1 MEGVKV
7 LVVDDTPQNLVT
19 LEAVLD
25 DGSIQV
31 VGVRSAREALRAV
44 LDDEFAA
51 ILLDV
56 NMPDMD
62 GFEAAALIRARPLSK
77 HTPILFVTAYA
88 GETQLSRAYSLGAV
102 DFIQS
107 PVDPAILRAK
117 VGVFADLFQKRAE
130 IKRQTEQL
138 REAEERLRH
147 RAESALRESE
157 DRFRVL
163 CTSAPVAIFQLDA
176 TGRCVYVSPLWEPT
190 TGQADVDALGF
201 GWADAVS
208 PGRAAPLLASWRE
221 ALQEGRGWSHEEA
234 ITRRRDEPKV
244 WLYVKAS
251 PILADH
257 GESVGHVGTV
267 EDITARKQTEEQLL
281 DADRRKDEFLAM
293 LAHELRNPLAAIG
306 NAALV
311 ARSPGLEHK
320 REWSMDVISRQVGQ
334 LSKLIDDLMDASRV
348 RLGKIELRRDRLDL
362 TGVLQRAIDAVL
374 PDADARNQKLER
386 HIPSAGAICVIGDTT
401 RLEQVFVNLLTNAIK
416 YSHDGDVIKIAA
428 SFEEERV
435 VVSVRDNGIGLDP
448 AVADRI
454 FDLFVQG
461 HTSLDRAH
469 GGLGIGL
476 SLARRLTE
484 LHGGTV
490 AARSD
495 GPGHGAEFV
504 VTLPAT
510 TAEPLAE
517 RGPNG
522 LLGTSNK
529 ARNKRVL
536 VVDDNVDAASALGML
551 LETAGFSVVLAHD
564 GQVALERATEARP
577 DIVLMDLG
585 LPVLDG
591 YQVAAELRNQPG
603 GDDLMLVA
611 VSGYG
616 PGQDYGRAATAG
628 FDHHL
633 VKPVDCVALLHLLI
647 DEAGPRRR
655 RSDLP
660 RVSPRRDR

>member
-1 MEGVKV
+1 MERVKV

-25 DGSIQV
+25 DGSIEV
-31 VGVRSAREALRAV
+31 SGVRSAREALRAV
-44 LDDEFAA
+44 LEHEFAA

-62 GFEAAALIRARPLSK
+62 GFEAAALIRARPLSA
-77 HTPILFVTAYA
+77 HTPILFVTAY
-88 GETQLSRAYSLGAV
+88 GSETQLSRAYSLGAV

-130 IKRQTEQL
+130 VKRQAEQL
-138 REAEERLRH
+138 REAEERLR
-147 RAESALRESE
+147 RQAESALRESE

-190 TGQADVDALGF
+190 TGQHDVDAFGF
-201 GWADAVS
+201 GWAEAVS
-208 PGRAAPLLASWRE
+208 PGNAAPLLASWRA
-221 ALQEGRGWSHEEA
+221 ALHEGRVWSHEQP
-234 ITRRRDEPKV
+234 IVRRHDEPKR

-251 PILADH
+251 PILAEH
-257 GESVGHVGTV
+257 GQSVGHVGTV
-267 EDITARKQTEEQLL
+267 EDITSRKQTEEQLL

-311 ARSPGLEHK
+311 ARSPGLEQK

-362 TGVLQRAIDAVL
+362 TGILQRAIDAVL
-374 PDADARNQKLER
+374 PDADARSQTVVR
-386 HIPSAGAICVIGDTT
+386 HLPPAGAICVIGDTT
-401 RLEQVFVNLLTNAIK
+401 RLEQVFVNLLANAIK
-416 YSHDGDVIKIAA
+416 YSHDSGVITISTSYADDQ
-428 SFEEERV
+428 V
-435 VVSVRDNGIGLDP
+435 VVGVRDNGIGLDP

-461 HTSLDRAH
+461 HTSLDRAR

-495 GPGHGAEFV
+495 GPGRGSEFV

-510 TAEPLAE
+510 TAGPLAE
-517 RGPNG
+517 PGPNG
-522 LLGTSNK
+522 LLGASGK
-529 ARNKRVL
+529 VRNKRVL
-536 VVDDNVDAASALGML
+536 VVDDNVDAASALGLL
-551 LETAGFSVVLAHD
+551 LESAGFSVVLAHD
-564 GQVALERATEARP
+564 GEVALTRANEVRP

-591 YQVAAELRNQPG
+591 YQVAAALRNQPG

-647 DEAGPRRR
+647 DEAGSRRR

>member
-1 MEGVKV
+1 MDRVKV

-19 LEAVLD
+19 LDAVLD
-25 DGSIQV
+25 DGSLEV

-44 LDDEFAA
+44 LDHEFAA

-56 NMPDMD
+56 HMPDMD
-62 GFEAAALIRARPLSK
+62 GFEAAALIRTRPLSA
-77 HTPILFVTAYA
+77 HTPILFVTAYG
-88 GETQLSRAYSLGAV
+88 GESQLGRAYSLGAV
-102 DFIQS
+102 DFIES

-130 IKRQTEQL
+130 VKRQAEQL
-138 REAEERLRH
+138 REAEERLR
-147 RAESALRESE
+147 RQAESALRESE

-176 TGRCVYVSPLWEPT
+176 AGRCVYVSPLWEAT
-190 TGQADVDALGF
+190 TGQPASDALGF
-201 GWADAVS
+201 GWAEAVS
-208 PGRAAPLLASWRE
+208 PGRAAAVLSSWRNALLE
-221 ALQEGRGWSHEEA
+221 ARVWTHEEA
-234 ITRRRDEPKV
+234 VTRRREEPKR
-244 WLYVKAS
+244 WLYMKAS
-251 PILADH
+251 PILAER

-267 EDITARKQTEEQLL
+267 EDITGRKQTEEQLL
-281 DADRRKDEFLAM
+281 EADRRKDEFLAM

-348 RLGKIELRRDRLDL
+348 RLGKIELRRDQLDL
-362 TGVLQRAIDAVL
+362 TGVLQRALDAIL
-374 PDADARNQKLER
+374 PDLDARRQTLVTHLPPPETV
-386 HIPSAGAICVIGDTT
+386 CVTGDTT
-401 RLEQVFVNLLTNAIK
+401 RLEQVFVNLLSNAIR
-416 YSHDGDVIKIAA
+416 YSYDKGTITVTVAA
-428 SFEEERV
+428 EDDRV
-435 VVSVRDNGIGLDP
+435 TIGVRDNGIGLDP
-448 AVADRI
+448 AVAERI

-461 HTSLDRAH
+461 HTSLDRPH

-490 AARSD
+490 VVRSA
-495 GPGHGAEFV
+495 GPGHGSEFI

-510 TAEPLAE
+510 AAMPADEPRSADGIE
-517 RGPNG
+517 NVQA
-522 LLGTSNK
+522 
-529 ARNKRVL
+529 ARNARVL

-551 LETAGFSVVLAHD
+551 LEAAGFTVMLAHD
-564 GQVALERATEARP
+564 GQVALTRAAEFQP

-591 YQVAAELRNQPG
+591 YQVAAALRNQPG
-603 GDDLMLVA
+603 GSTLTLVA

-616 PGQDYGRAATAG
+616 PGQDYGRAADAG

-633 VKPVDCVALLHLLI
+633 VKPVDCVALLHLLME
-647 DEAGPRRR
+647 DLRTRKAARLRRNPFR
-655 RSDLP
+655 ATP
-660 RVSPRRDR
+660 G